1 MGPNRR
7 DTGGDTARLALLAG
21 SEAQAAEG
29 TDERP
34 ETDLVFDFTGL
45 HRPDLQ
51 DLALI
56 LTARLQ
62 APPGDRVWV
71 RALPYAT
78 WNVLHALGLEHLFR
92 VFPGPS
98 EVMN

>member
-1 MGPNRR
+1 MRPNRGN
-7 DTGGDTARLALLAG
+7 TGRGNARLGLLSG
-21 SEAQAAEG
+21 SEAQSAKG
-29 TDERP
+29 TKEHP

-62 APPGDRVWV
+62 ASPGDRVWV

-98 EVMN
+98 EVLN